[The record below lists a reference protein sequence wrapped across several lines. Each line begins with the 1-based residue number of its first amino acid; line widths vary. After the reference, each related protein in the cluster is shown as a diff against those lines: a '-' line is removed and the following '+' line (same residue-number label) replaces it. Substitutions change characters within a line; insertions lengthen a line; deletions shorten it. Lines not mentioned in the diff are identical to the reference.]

1 MVLICISL
9 RLMVWLFV
17 ICRFSLMRCLFY
29 LNCLLINKFYIYIS
43 TSPLSA
49 IFLKHKFIH
58 LFMAVLGLCCCVVLS
73 LVVAG
78 TGCSPVAVHGLLM
91 AVASLLAE
99 HRSLGRTGFS
109 GCGSQT
115 LEHRLNRCGT
125 WV

>member
-1 MVLICISL
+1 M
-9 RLMVWLFV
+9 
-17 ICRFSLMRCLFY
+17 Y
-29 LNCLLINKFYIYIS
+29 LVFH
-43 TSPLSA
+43 
-49 IFLKHKFIH
+49 FRVGF
-58 LFMAVLGLCCCVVLS
+58 S
-73 LVVAG
+73 LVVVSG
-78 TGCSPVAVHGLLM
+78 GYSPVAVHGLLI